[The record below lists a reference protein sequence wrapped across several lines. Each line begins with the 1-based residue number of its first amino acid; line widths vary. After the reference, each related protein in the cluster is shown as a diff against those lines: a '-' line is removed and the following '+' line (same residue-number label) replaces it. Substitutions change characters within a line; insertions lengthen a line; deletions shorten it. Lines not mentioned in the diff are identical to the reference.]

1 MFELF
6 ITMIEKPLVTVITV
20 CYNAVSLIEK
30 TIRSVLAQQYEHIEY
45 IVVDGG
51 STDGTIEIIRKYEAH
66 ISHWITEQDEGI
78 YDAMNKGVA
87 MATGE
92 WCIFLNAG
100 DTFAADDVLNRI
112 FQVPREADVIYGDVV
127 KNGTVKA
134 AEPPHNSHRMYFC
147 HQSCLTRTACLRTF
161 PYDTSHRM
169 SADFKLYKLLWKK
182 HYRFLQLPFAIA
194 NFDTTGVSNTS
205 RSRGLYDNIR
215 IIRELDG
222 CLEQVRL
229 LPRLYFVYFLCK
241 LKNQ

>member
-1 MFELF
+1 
-6 ITMIEKPLVTVITV
+6 
-20 CYNAVSLIEK
+20 
-30 TIRSVLAQQYEHIEY
+30 
-45 IVVDGG
+45 
-51 STDGTIEIIRKYEAH
+51 
-66 ISHWITEQDEGI
+66 
-78 YDAMNKGVA
+78 MN
-87 MATGE
+87 
-92 WCIFLNAG
+92 W
-100 DTFAADDVLNRI
+100 I

-127 KNGTVKA
+127 KNGTVKV

-194 NFDTTGVSNTS
+194 NFDTTGVSNTN
-205 RSRGLYDNIR
+205 RSRGLYDNIQ

-222 CLEQVRL
+222 CLEQIRL